1 MLQLSQNKK
10 IVISA
15 LFALIMFSAFILL
28 VKKDSNFKQSTD
40 GTGDANY
47 RLMTELE
54 KTSIV
59 GIDPV
64 QEAEIINDKDG
75 LYIYR
80 IK

>member
-40 GTGDANY
+40 GTGDVNY

>member
-40 GTGDANY
+40 ETGDVNY